1 MDGFGDCGGEGFKRS
16 FSPTVA
22 EEVLPILVFG
32 FLANRF
38 WESGSGR
45 LSFS

>member
-1 MDGFGDCGGEGFKRS
+1 MDGFGDCGGKGFKRS

-32 FLANRF
+32 FG
-38 WESGSGR
+38 EPGSGNQV
-45 LSFS
+45 LGG